1 VKKVYING
9 RFLTQRITGVQR
21 FALEFVKALDKL
33 IEVNDICLSFELVI
47 MTPRNIINDIKL
59 KNIKVI
65 PVGRLKGHLWEQLEL
80 PFYSRDGL
88 LVNLCNTGPLLKRK
102 QIVTI
107 HDVAVYSKPEGFT
120 KKFIYW
126 YKFLFKILSLIACR
140 IVTVSEFSKRE
151 LVHYCKTEQ
160 NKIRVVSEGW
170 EHIQRK
176 DSDLNVFKKH
186 NIDSE
191 QYILV
196 VSSLNPNKNFQG
208 IVKAIEIL
216 GDTET
221 DIVIAGG
228 TNPKIFGSSTS
239 SLPSSVKYI
248 GYITDEELRAL
259 YERAK
264 CFIYPSFY
272 EGFGLPPL
280 EAMACGCP
288 VIVSNATSLP
298 EVCGDAALYVDPY
311 SPEDIAEKIKLLLS
325 DDKLREEL
333 RRKGLERAKMFS
345 WEKCAKETL
354 KVIEGVLAK

>member
-1 VKKVYING
+1 MKKVYING

-47 MTPRNIINDIKL
+47 MAPQNIINDIKL

-80 PFYSRDGL
+80 PFYSIDGF

-107 HDVAVYSKPEGFT
+107 HDAAVYSNPEGFT
-120 KKFIYW
+120 KTFIYW
-126 YKFLFKILSLIACR
+126 YKFLFKILSIVAPR
-140 IVTVSEFSKRE
+140 IVTVSEFSRKE
-151 LVHYCKTEQ
+151 LICYCKIRK
-160 NKIRVVSEGW
+160 NKIKVVSEGW
-170 EHIQRK
+170 QHIQRINA
-176 DSDLNVFKKH
+176 DLDIFQKH
-186 NIDSE
+186 NISPKK
-191 QYILV
+191 YILA

-208 IVKAIEIL
+208 IVKAIESL
-216 GDTET
+216 GDIGT

-228 TNPKIFGSSTS
+228 TNPKIFSSFND
-239 SLPSSVKYI
+239 SLPNSVKYI
-248 GYITDEELRAL
+248 GYVTDEELKAL
-259 YERAK
+259 YEEAIG
-264 CFIYPSFY
+264 FIYPSLY

-288 VIVSNATSLP
+288 VIVSNVASLP

-311 SPEDIAEKIKLLLS
+311 NPEDIAEKMKLLLS

-354 KVIEGVLAK
+354 KVIEEVLAK